1 MNAEKLLSFIEDFT
15 SVEIKSQDFEECYE
29 LINLRLSQIDLESK
43 LKYPNDCNQQMTYK
57 YVRLE
62 YFFKDF
68 FTGIIMYKSR
78 INNTNQFICKLL
90 NKE

>member
-15 SVEIKSQDFEECYE
+15 SAEIKSQDFEECYE

-68 FTGIIMYKSR
+68 ITGIMMYKSR

>member
-1 MNAEKLLSFIEDFT
+1 MSAEKLLSFIEDFT
-15 SVEIKSQDFEECYE
+15 SAEIKSQDFEECYE

-62 YFFKDF
+62 YCFKDF
-68 FTGIIMYKSR
+68 FTGIMMHKSR

-90 NKE
+90 NK